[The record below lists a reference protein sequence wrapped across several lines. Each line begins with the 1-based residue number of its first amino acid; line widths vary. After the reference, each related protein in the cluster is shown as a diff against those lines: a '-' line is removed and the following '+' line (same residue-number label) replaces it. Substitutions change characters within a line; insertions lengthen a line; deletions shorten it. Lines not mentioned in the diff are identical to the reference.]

1 MVSTI
6 SGKRRSHA
14 AANDVALYNA
24 SLKILASR
32 GLDLLTFSD
41 LAKEAGLSRAPIYSR
56 YDSPEDVAIELWES
70 AFEPALK
77 NLFAATSRWHQG
89 SDPANFAE
97 IAQLLTEPSP
107 ELRGLVEILGVAR
120 RFPSLQDIVRRSLE
134 SELDRYIE
142 GESVPASIVISQ
154 FNVSLGAVFLAPFLS
169 PSGTNGWGE
178 ILPLLHSI
186 FKDQSAWNVPAIQG
200 EVFEFPIAGDPTGD
214 ELLDVFLPAIKSV
227 IARAGY
233 EHATA
238 NRISR
243 EAKRTFNLLYERF
256 PTKELFMEEVVRRW
270 VDNGVRVGFSPF
282 IGVSVDEYLV
292 RSVSSAQSVVAESN
306 RSFRNLRNEMVLAA
320 RHHETIGAYAALRF
334 RRSIDFGRE
343 MFEQVYE
350 NVSDSTMNEA
360 VNFAALVRAN
370 SFGLSLVSSIT
381 PKLIDVDWTPA
392 VVSLQR
398 CLWKRMLGELKLRQ
412 SRV

>member
-1 MVSTI
+1 LVSTI

-56 YDSPEDVAIELWES
+56 YDSLEDVAIELWES

-77 NLFAATSRWHQG
+77 NLFATTSRWHQG

-169 PSGTNGWGE
+169 PSGTMC
-178 ILPLLHSI
+178 
-186 FKDQSAWNVPAIQG
+186 
-200 EVFEFPIAGDPTGD
+200 DP
-214 ELLDVFLPAIKSV
+214 FLP
-227 IARAGY
+227 
-233 EHATA
+233 
-238 NRISR
+238 
-243 EAKRTFNLLYERF
+243 
-256 PTKELFMEEVVRRW
+256 
-270 VDNGVRVGFSPF
+270 
-282 IGVSVDEYLV
+282 
-292 RSVSSAQSVVAESN
+292 
-306 RSFRNLRNEMVLAA
+306 
-320 RHHETIGAYAALRF
+320 
-334 RRSIDFGRE
+334 
-343 MFEQVYE
+343 
-350 NVSDSTMNEA
+350 
-360 VNFAALVRAN
+360 VNQ
-370 SFGLSLVSSIT
+370 
-381 PKLIDVDWTPA
+381 W
-392 VVSLQR
+392 
-398 CLWKRMLGELKLRQ
+398 
-412 SRV
+412 

>member
-6 SGKRRSHA
+6 SGKRRKHA
-14 AANDVALYNA
+14 AANDVALYDA

-70 AFEPALK
+70 TFEPALK
-77 NLFAATSRWHQG
+77 RLFAATSKWHSG
-89 SDPANFAE
+89 SDPADSAE
-97 IAQLLTEPSP
+97 LMQMLSAPS
-107 ELRGLVEILGVAR
+107 LDLQGLVEILGVAR
-120 RFPSLQDIVRRSLE
+120 RFSSLHEIVRQSLE
-134 SELDRYIE
+134 AELERYTQNQNVP
-142 GESVPASIVISQ
+142 ESIIISQ

-169 PSGTNGWGE
+169 PTGTISWSE
-178 ILPLLHSI
+178 ILPVLHSM
-186 FKDQSAWNVPAIQG
+186 FKDESAWNVPAIKG
-200 EVFEFPIAGDPTGD
+200 HIFEFPISGEPIGD
-214 ELLDVFLPAIKSV
+214 ELLDVFLPAINRV

-243 EAKRTFNLLYERF
+243 EAKRTFNLLYDRF
-256 PTKELFMEEVVRRW
+256 PTKEIFMQEVVRRW
-270 VDNGVRVGFSPF
+270 VDHGVRVGFAPF

-292 RSVSSAQSVVAESN
+292 RSVSSGQSMAAEVN

-320 RHHETIGAYAALRF
+320 RHHESMGEYTAMRYKK
-334 RRSIDFGRE
+334 SIEFGRE

-350 NVSDSTMNEA
+350 NVSDTTMNEA
-360 VNFAALVRAN
+360 MMFATLVRAN
-370 SFGLSLVSSIT
+370 GFGISLVSSVT
-381 PKLIDVDWTPA
+381 PKLIDIDWTPA